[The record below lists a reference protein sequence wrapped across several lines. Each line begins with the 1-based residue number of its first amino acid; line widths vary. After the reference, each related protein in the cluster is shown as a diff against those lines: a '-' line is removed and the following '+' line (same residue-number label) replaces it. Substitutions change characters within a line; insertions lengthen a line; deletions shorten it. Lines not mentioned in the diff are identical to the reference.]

1 MFADI
6 ALLLLAAGRGQ
17 RFGGGKLGAILGGE
31 PVLYHSARMLGRLP
45 FAHRIATVGP
55 TTPDLGPLGFE
66 MVELPDPESTMSASI
81 AAGIAAIRQLDVS
94 AAMICLGDMP
104 FVPAAHI
111 HRMIESFDG
120 DRLASI
126 CAGRTMPP
134 ALFARA
140 HFGALEAL
148 SGDRGAGALLAGA
161 PAIELSPDEALDIDT
176 AADLARA
183 AALLSPA

>member
-17 RFGGGKLGAILGGE
+17 RFGGRKLGAILGGE

-45 FAHRIATVGP
+45 FAHRIATVGA
-55 TTPDLGPLGFE
+55 TTPDLGPLGFG
-66 MVELPDPESTMSASI
+66 MVELADAGSTMSASI
-81 AAGIAAIRQLDVS
+81 AAGIAAIRQRDVS

-111 HRMIESFDG
+111 HRMIEAFDG

-126 CAGRTMPP
+126 SAGRRMPP

-140 HFGALEAL
+140 HFGALEGL
-148 SGDRGAGALLAGA
+148 SGDRGASALLAGA

-176 AADLARA
+176 PEDLARA
-183 AALLSPA
+183 VAILGRA